1 MSKIS
6 ILITLMTIKTNRRK
20 EPQRTNLLGIALDLS
35 KLRTTLP
42 RGLQIKGDLPTIME
56 MSSGKIKLIAP
67 ILV

>member
-35 KLRTTLP
+35 KLRTTP
-42 RGLQIKGDLPTIME
+42 QRGLQIKGDLPTIME

>member
-1 MSKIS
+1 
-6 ILITLMTIKTNRRK
+6 
-20 EPQRTNLLGIALDLS
+20 LGIALDLS
-35 KLRTTLP
+35 KLRTTPP

>member
-1 MSKIS
+1 
-6 ILITLMTIKTNRRK
+6 MTIKTNRRK

-42 RGLQIKGDLPTIME
+42 RGLQIKGDLQTIME